1 MSESQDATVPDV
13 PEVGRPRRRWLLPA
27 AGLAA
32 ALAVAL
38 AVVVVTGPDPERP
51 AARTVAAPTSLP
63 PTIAAATPSAAPVL
77 AGPASPTATPA
88 RASTPTRRPA
98 PARSTAGA
106 AARPRATTS
115 PRVSCTPAGVVDVVQ
130 VFTYGEVK
138 VAARTDG
145 EWTDQ
150 LCPGERIR
158 VFWATYRRTADG
170 GATLYRSQVR
180 YLERSAPTW
189 TMRLV
194 LPDTCGPWYVA
205 SGAWSIPQTLKPGVV
220 PFGRGKLN
228 WDTGENCGPV

>member
-1 MSESQDATVPDV
+1 MSEPQDATVPDV
-13 PEVGRPRRRWLLPA
+13 PGAGRRWLLPA

-32 ALAVAL
+32 ALAVVL
-38 AVVVVTGPDPERP
+38 AVVVVTGSDPERP
-51 AARTVAAPTSLP
+51 VARVVAAPTSLP
-63 PTIAAATPSAAPVL
+63 PTTAAATPSAAGVPVV
-77 AGPASPTATPA
+77 SPTPIATPT
-88 RASTPTRRPA
+88 RAATPTRRPA

-106 AARPRATTS
+106 PRPRATTSS

-130 VFTYGEVK
+130 VFTDGQVK

-145 EWTDQ
+145 EWSDQ

-180 YLERSAPTW
+180 YLDRSSPTW
-189 TMRLV
+189 TMQLV

-228 WDTGENCGPV
+228 WETAEHC

>member
-1 MSESQDATVPDV
+1 MSEPQDATVPDV
-13 PEVGRPRRRWLLPA
+13 PEAGRPRRRWLLPA

-32 ALAVAL
+32 VIAVAL
-38 AVVVVTGPDPERP
+38 AAVVVTGPDPERQVS
-51 AARTVAAPTSLP
+51 RTVAAPTSLP
-63 PTIAAATPSAAPVL
+63 STTAAATPSAAPV
-77 AGPASPTATPA
+77 PVVSPTPTVTPT
-88 RASTPTRRPA
+88 RAATPTRRPA

-106 AARPRATTS
+106 DPRPRATTS
-115 PRVSCTPAGVVDVVQ
+115 SPRAGCTPAGVVDVVQ
-130 VFTYGEVK
+130 VFTDGQVK

-145 EWTDQ
+145 EWSDQ

-180 YLERSAPTW
+180 YLDRSSPTW
-189 TMRLV
+189 TMQLV

-220 PFGRGKLN
+220 PFGGGKLN
-228 WDTGENCGPV
+228 WETAEHC

>member
-1 MSESQDATVPDV
+1 MSEPLDATTPDV
-13 PEVGRPRRRWLLPA
+13 PGAGRPRRRWLLPA

-32 ALAVAL
+32 ALAGAFT
-38 AVVVVTGPDPERP
+38 VVVVTGPDPERP
-51 AARTVAAPTSLP
+51 VARAVAAPTASP
-63 PTIAAATPSAAPVL
+63 SPTAATPSAAPVP
-77 AGPASPTATPA
+77 AGPPTPTATPT

-106 AARPRATTS
+106 APRPRATTGS

-130 VFTYGEVK
+130 VFTDGEVK

-170 GATLYRSQVR
+170 GATRYGSQVR
-180 YLERSAPTW
+180 YLDRSSPTW
-189 TMRLV
+189 TMRLA
-194 LPDTCGPWYVA
+194 LPGTCGPWYVA
-205 SGAWSIPQTLKPGVV
+205 SGAWTIPQTLKPGVV

-228 WDTGENCGPV
+228 WDDGENC